1 VEPED
6 AGRSVEEILKGKL
19 SVSGRMIQ
27 RLARSGGFLLNG
39 RRTHLSRKV
48 RTGEVVS
55 ARVRHPE
62 EPTLPPVPMAL
73 DVLYED
79 RDLLVV
85 NKPAGV
91 LVHPTAPAHTRTLA
105 HGLASHLRERGVEAR
120 VRPVHRL
127 DRDTS
132 GAVLFAL
139 SAFSHQMLDRQL
151 REGRVSREYLAIV
164 EGAMESDEG
173 VISAPIGRYPG
184 DPTRRA
190 VIEGGR
196 PARTR
201 FRVEARAPGF
211 TVLRA
216 WLESGRT
223 HQLRV
228 HLSHVGHPIAGDRV
242 YGSTLSLAG
251 LSRPAL
257 HAARIELE
265 SIAGESLAVDAPIP
279 DDLRAVLES
288 LWGGEYGS
296 GDADDHALQQDDG
309 EERDDRGEI
318 DPATERQHLGERAQD
333 RVGDPPDQADEGV
346 RRHGG
351 DEP

>member
-39 RRTHLSRKV
+39 RRTHLSRKA
-48 RTGEVVS
+48 RAGDVVS
-55 ARVRHPE
+55 ARVRRAE

-85 NKPAGV
+85 NKPAGI
-91 LVHPTAPAHTRTLA
+91 LVHPTAPGHTRTLA
-105 HGLASHLRERGVEAR
+105 HGLASHLLERGVEAR

-164 EGAMESDEG
+164 EGAVESDEG
-173 VISAPIGRYPG
+173 EVSAPIGPHPT

-190 VIEGGR
+190 VTEVGQ

-201 FRVEARAPGF
+201 YRVEARVPGF

-216 WLESGRT
+216 WLETGRT

-228 HLSHVGHPIAGDRV
+228 HLSHLGHPIAGDRA
-242 YGSTLSLAG
+242 YGSTRSPAELR
-251 LSRPAL
+251 RPAL

-265 SIAGESLAVDAPIP
+265 SLRGESLAVDAPIP
-279 DDLRAVLES
+279 PDLRVVLES
-288 LWGGEYGS
+288 LRGGENAS
-296 GDADDHALQQDDG
+296 GDADDHPLQQDDG
-309 EERDDRGEI
+309 EERDDGGEI
-318 DPATERQHLGERAQD
+318 DPAAERQHLGERAQD
-333 RVGDPPDQADEGV
+333 GVGDPPDQADEGV
-346 RRHGG
+346 RRHGR